1 LNNDYINQSDGLLY
15 CGNCNTPKQ
24 KRNELLTFL
33 NDTTFPINCK
43 CQSEQLQFDIEQRKI
58 IEKVNHIRN
67 LRKTGIPDKRLQSY
81 TFENDDGSCSNI
93 SKARTYI
100 DNWNEMYETNTGLI
114 LWGDVGVGKTYFASC
129 IVNALIDNEVSCMM
143 INFAHI
149 LNKLGRL
156 YPDERIEYIR
166 EFDKYKLLVIDDFGM
181 ERDTAYVME
190 QLYLVINSRYLSRQP
205 LIVTTN
211 LTLNELMN
219 PTDMLHSRIYSRVT
233 EMCMPIWFGG
243 EDIRLKK
250 AKDKFIEAKKLFTV

>member
-1 LNNDYINQSDGLLY
+1 
-15 CGNCNTPKQ
+15 
-24 KRNELLTFL
+24 
-33 NDTTFPINCK
+33 
-43 CQSEQLQFDIEQRKI
+43 
-58 IEKVNHIRN
+58 
-67 LRKTGIPDKRLQSY
+67 
-81 TFENDDGSCSNI
+81 
-93 SKARTYI
+93 
-100 DNWNEMYETNTGLI
+100 
-114 LWGDVGVGKTYFASC
+114 
-129 IVNALIDNEVSCMM
+129 M

-156 YPDERIEYIR
+156 HPDERIEYIR

-219 PTDMLHSRIYSRVT
+219 PTDMVHSRIYSRVT